1 MLSIEEELGKTLPS
15 RPPCGAMG
23 NEDLLFAK
31 DAPSANVLSLYF
43 QAQQQTLEA

>member
-15 RPPCGAMG
+15 RPPCGERG

-31 DAPSANVLSLYF
+31 DAPSANLLS
-43 QAQQQTLEA
+43 QSSQTQQQTLEA